1 MDIIARMN
9 ERILIEQSEVVVDA
23 VGNHKN
29 VWTPYYSCAAYAAAI
44 IFKDTENEESGII
57 VSDETIV
64 FTVRFCSE
72 VDRLTT
78 TGYRVIFKGTVYNI
92 DSIDHMN
99 YDRKTMKLRCKKE
112 HRGDGNARGEGR
124 RGGRWA
130 GR

>member
-9 ERILIEQSEVVVDA
+9 ERILIEQSETVVDD

-78 TGYRVIFKGTVYNI
+78 TGYRVIFHDMVYNI

-99 YDRKTMKLRCKKE
+99 YARKTMKLRCKKE
-112 HRGDGNARGEGR
+112 HRGDGKGRWNGE
-124 RGGRWA
+124 RGGKWLKP
-130 GR
+130 